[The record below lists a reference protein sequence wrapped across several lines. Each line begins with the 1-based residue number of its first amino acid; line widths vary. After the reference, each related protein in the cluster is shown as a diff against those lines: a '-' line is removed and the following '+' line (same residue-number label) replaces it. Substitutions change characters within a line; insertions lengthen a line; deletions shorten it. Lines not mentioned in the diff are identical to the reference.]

1 VGIRVEDPFVV
12 NADLKQVGA
21 AFSATRHHVK
31 VAVFECKCGKRFVTM
46 LRLVKTGVTKTCRN
60 CNPKKHADDTAN
72 KKRSRAYI
80 AWMNMRQ
87 RCLNPKNRDYA
98 NYGGRG
104 ITVCIEWGSFKQFE
118 FDMGQPSRGL
128 SLDRIN
134 NDRGY
139 SKENCRW
146 ATGHQ
151 QNQNKRIRKIQ
162 QVDSRKVRRKAQ
174 VRPMITLT
182 HEGKTLTI
190 SEWSKATGV
199 YDRTIYYRFKKGWP
213 ADRCL
218 AAKDYRLS

>member
-1 VGIRVEDPFVV
+1 
-12 NADLKQVGA
+12 
-21 AFSATRHHVK
+21 
-31 VAVFECKCGKRFVTM
+31 M

-60 CNPKKHADDTAN
+60 CKPKKHADDTAN

-87 RCLNPKNRDYA
+87 RCLNPKNRDFA

-104 ITVCIEWGSFKQFE
+104 ITVCIEWGLFKQFE
-118 FDMGQPSRGL
+118 LDMGQPSRGL

-162 QVDSRKVRRKAQ
+162 QVVLRKVRRKAR

-190 SEWSKATGV
+190 SEWSKATGI

-218 AAKDYRLS
+218 AIKDYRII